1 MAPNTEIEIITQEKH
16 ADKVVNAL
24 KALVKTALC
33 NGFSKTSYL
42 ITDHIKYIKKIHS
55 SDNPEAYIR
64 FTARKLFPN
73 EPAYLEKI
81 EKIHAKYQDDVLSRF
96 EDLYA
101 LYYQLSKEL
110 PKRRKITSTEADDIL
125 AELLI

>member
-42 ITDHIKYIKKIHS
+42 ITDHINYINKIHS
-55 SDNPEAYIR
+55 SNN
-64 FTARKLFPN
+64 TARKLFPN

-81 EKIHAKYQDDVLSRF
+81 EKYMLSIRMMF
-96 EDLYA
+96 YPDL
-101 LYYQLSKEL
+101 
-110 PKRRKITSTEADDIL
+110 RTCMHCITSYPKNCPKD
-125 AELLI
+125 

>member
-1 MAPNTEIEIITQEKH
+1 MGLAKPVISSQII
-16 ADKVVNAL
+16 
-24 KALVKTALC
+24 
-33 NGFSKTSYL
+33 
-42 ITDHIKYIKKIHS
+42 IKYIKKIEF

-81 EKIHAKYQDDVLSRF
+81 KKIHAKYQDNVLSQF
-96 EDLYA
+96 EDLYT

-110 PKRRKITSTEADDIL
+110 PKRRKITSIEANDIL

>member
-1 MAPNTEIEIITQEKH
+1 MALNTGIKIITQEKY

-24 KALVKTALC
+24 KELVKTALC

-42 ITDHIKYIKKIHS
+42 VTDHIKYIKKIES

-73 EPAYLEKI
+73 EPTYLEKI
-81 EKIHAKYQDDVLSRF
+81 KKIHAKYQDDVLS
-96 EDLYA
+96 A
-101 LYYQLSKEL
+101 
-110 PKRRKITSTEADDIL
+110 
-125 AELLI
+125 

>member
-1 MAPNTEIEIITQEKH
+1 MSPNTEIEIITQEKH
-16 ADKVVNAL
+16 ADKIVNAL

-42 ITDHIKYIKKIHS
+42 VTDHIKYIKRIQS

-64 FTARKLFPN
+64 ATARKIFPN
-73 EPAYLEKI
+73 EQAYLEKV

-96 EDLYA
+96 EDLYV

-110 PKRRKITSTEADDIL
+110 PKRRKITSTEV
-125 AELLI
+125 

>member
-1 MAPNTEIEIITQEKH
+1 MASNTEIEIITQEKH
-16 ADKVVNAL
+16 ADKIVNAL

-42 ITDHIKYIKKIHS
+42 ITDHIKYIKKIES
-55 SDNPEAYIR
+55 RDNPEAHIR

-73 EPAYLEKI
+73 ESAYLKKI
-81 EKIHAKYQDDVLSRF
+81 KKIHAKYQDDVLFQF
-96 EDLYA
+96 EDLYT

-110 PKRRKITSTEADDIL
+110 PKRRKITSTETDDIL

>member
-1 MAPNTEIEIITQEKH
+1 MVPNTEIEIITQEKH
-16 ADKVVNAL
+16 ADKIVNAL
-24 KALVKTALC
+24 KTLVKMALC

-42 ITDHIKYIKKIHS
+42 VTDHIKYIKKIHS

-81 EKIHAKYQDDVLSRF
+81 KKIHAKYQDDVLSRF
-96 EDLYA
+96 ENLYT

-110 PKRRKITSTEADDIL
+110 TKRRKITSIETDDIL
-125 AELLI
+125 VELLI

>member
-1 MAPNTEIEIITQEKH
+1 MVSNTEIKIITQEKC

-24 KALVKTALC
+24 KSLVKTALC

-42 ITDHIKYIKKIHS
+42 VTDYIKYIKKIES

-73 EPAYLEKI
+73 ESAYLEKI
-81 EKIHAKYQDDVLSRF
+81 EKIYAKYQDDVLFRF
-96 EDLYA
+96 EDLYT
-101 LYYQLSKEL
+101 LYYQLFKEL
-110 PKRRKITSTEADDIL
+110 PKRCKITSTEADDIL

>member
-1 MAPNTEIEIITQEKH
+1 MAPNTEIEIFTQEKC

-42 ITDHIKYIKKIHS
+42 VTDHIKYIES
-55 SDNPEAYIR
+55 RDNPEAHIR

-81 EKIHAKYQDDVLSRF
+81 KKIHAKYQDDVLSQF
-96 EDLYA
+96 EDLYI

>member
-42 ITDHIKYIKKIHS
+42 VTDHIKYIKRIQS

-64 FTARKLFPN
+64 ATARKIFPN
-73 EPAYLEKI
+73 DQAYLEKV
-81 EKIHAKYQDDVLSRF
+81 EKIHVKYKDDVLSQF
-96 EDLYA
+96 EDLYTV
-101 LYYQLSKEL
+101 YYQLSKEL
-110 PKRRKITSTEADDIL
+110 PKRRMITSTEADDIL

>member
-1 MAPNTEIEIITQEKH
+1 MVLNTEIEVITQEKH
-16 ADKVVNAL
+16 ADKIVNAL
-24 KALVKTALC
+24 KALVKTTLC

-42 ITDHIKYIKKIHS
+42 VTDHIKYIKKIHS

-73 EPAYLEKI
+73 ELAYLEKV
-81 EKIHAKYQDDVLSRF
+81 EKIHAKYRDDVLSRF
-96 EDLYA
+96 EDLYT

>member
-1 MAPNTEIEIITQEKH
+1 MAPNTEIEIFTQEKC

-42 ITDHIKYIKKIHS
+42 VTDHIKYIKKIES
-55 SDNPEAYIR
+55 RDNPEAHIR

-81 EKIHAKYQDDVLSRF
+81 KRFMPSIRMMFYPNLKTCIHC
-96 EDLYA
+96 
-101 LYYQLSKEL
+101 
-110 PKRRKITSTEADDIL
+110 ITSYPKNCPKDAR
-125 AELLI
+125 

>member
-1 MAPNTEIEIITQEKH
+1 MVPNTEIEIITQEKH
-16 ADKVVNAL
+16 ADKIVNAL

-42 ITDHIKYIKKIHS
+42 VTDHIKYIKKIQS

-73 EPAYLEKI
+73 EQTYLEKV
-81 EKIHAKYQDDVLSRF
+81 EKIHTKYRDDVLSRF
-96 EDLYA
+96 EDLYT

>member
-1 MAPNTEIEIITQEKH
+1 MVSNTEIEIITQEKH

-24 KALVKTALC
+24 KALVKMALC
-33 NGFSKTSYL
+33 NEFSKTNYL
-42 ITDHIKYIKKIHS
+42 VTDHIKYIKRIQS

-64 FTARKLFPN
+64 ATARKIFPN
-73 EPAYLEKI
+73 DQAYLEKI
-81 EKIHAKYQDDVLSRF
+81 EKIHAKYRDDVLSRF
-96 EDLYA
+96 EDLYT

-110 PKRRKITSTEADDIL
+110 PKRRKITSTEADNIL

>member
-1 MAPNTEIEIITQEKH
+1 MAPNTEIEIFTQEKC

-42 ITDHIKYIKKIHS
+42 VTDHIKYIKKIRS
-55 SDNPEAYIR
+55 SDNPEAHIR

-81 EKIHAKYQDDVLSRF
+81 KKFMPSIGMKFYPDLKICMYC
-96 EDLYA
+96 
-101 LYYQLSKEL
+101 
-110 PKRRKITSTEADDIL
+110 ITSYLKNCPKDAR
-125 AELLI
+125 

>member
-1 MAPNTEIEIITQEKH
+1 MASNTEIEIITQEKH
-16 ADKVVNAL
+16 ADKIVNAL

-42 ITDHIKYIKKIHS
+42 VTDHIKYIKKIQS

-64 FTARKLFPN
+64 LTAGKLFSN
-73 EPAYLEKI
+73 ELAYLEKI
-81 EKIHAKYQDDVLSRF
+81 EKIHDKYQYDVLSQF
-96 EDLYA
+96 ENLYT

-110 PKRRKITSTEADDIL
+110 PKRRKITSTEANDIL

>member
-1 MAPNTEIEIITQEKH
+1 MASNTEIEIITQEKC

-42 ITDHIKYIKKIHS
+42 VTDHIKYIKKIES

-81 EKIHAKYQDDVLSRF
+81 KKIHAKYQDDVLSRF
-96 EDLYA
+96 EDLYT
-101 LYYQLSKEL
+101 LYYQLSKNC
-110 PKRRKITSTEADDIL
+110 PKDAR
-125 AELLI
+125 

>member
-1 MAPNTEIEIITQEKH
+1 MAPNTEIEIITQEKC

-42 ITDHIKYIKKIHS
+42 VTDHIKYIKKIES

-81 EKIHAKYQDDVLSRF
+81 KKIHAKYQDDVLSRF
-96 EDLYA
+96 EDLYT

-110 PKRRKITSTEADDIL
+110 PKRHSTEANDIL

>member
-16 ADKVVNAL
+16 VDKIVNAL
-24 KALVKTALC
+24 KALMKMALC
-33 NGFSKTSYL
+33 NRFSKNSHL
-42 ITDHIKYIKKIHS
+42 IMDHIKYIKKIQS

-81 EKIHAKYQDDVLSRF
+81 KKIHAKYQDDVLSRF
-96 EDLYA
+96 ENLYT
-101 LYYQLSKEL
+101 LYYQLFKEL
-110 PKRRKITSTEADDIL
+110 PKRHKITSTEANDIL

>member
-1 MAPNTEIEIITQEKH
+1 MALNTEIEIITQEKC
-16 ADKVVNAL
+16 ANKVVNTL
-24 KALVKTALC
+24 KALVKMALC

-42 ITDHIKYIKKIHS
+42 VTDHIKYIKKIES
-55 SDNPEAYIR
+55 RDNPEAHIR

-81 EKIHAKYQDDVLSRF
+81 KKIHAKYQDDVLSQF
-96 EDLYA
+96 EDLYT

>member
-1 MAPNTEIEIITQEKH
+1 MTPNTEIEIITQEKY

-24 KALVKTALC
+24 KALVKMALC

-42 ITDHIKYIKKIHS
+42 VTDHITYIKRILS
-55 SDNPEAYIR
+55 NDNPEAYIR
-64 FTARKLFPN
+64 ATARKLFPN
-73 EPAYLEKI
+73 DQTYLEKI
-81 EKIHAKYQDDVLSRF
+81 EKIHAKYRDDVLSRF
-96 EDLYA
+96 EDLYT

>member
-1 MAPNTEIEIITQEKH
+1 MAPNTEIEIFTQEKC

-42 ITDHIKYIKKIHS
+42 VTDHIKYIKKIES
-55 SDNPEAYIR
+55 RDNPEAHIR

-73 EPAYLEKI
+73 ELAYLEKI
-81 EKIHAKYQDDVLSRF
+81 KKIYAKYQNDVLSRF
-96 EDLYA
+96 EDLYT
-101 LYYQLSKEL
+101 LYYQ
-110 PKRRKITSTEADDIL
+110 
-125 AELLI
+125 